1 MIENKNQLKKALKEG
16 KIKGIKRI
24 YNFNKNNKIPEGT
37 FGNIETV
44 QTNAYSVKYENLDKA
59 CWTWLDGS
67 MGDIEIKDNKIIY
80 YTYISECFDK
90 QKEAEKIQELKDK
103 GIKIEAVEK
112 TDKINKDYGKTR
124 NFYYIARYIE
134 VINEIIEK

>member
-1 MIENKNQLKKALKEG
+1 
-16 KIKGIKRI
+16 
-24 YNFNKNNKIPEGT
+24 
-37 FGNIETV
+37 
-44 QTNAYSVKYENLDKA
+44 
-59 CWTWLDGS
+59 